1 MKKYLFVGE
10 RRSNTAI
17 RMNVTWVDKRLAAAH
32 LSKAVE
38 GIGIDWNECA
48 FKNVFEDEINDI
60 KSFSGVIIAMGRKVE
75 KELKKHGICHEF
87 IYHPATRGAI
97 RNIEKYKQHVKEK
110 IGHLVSAIECDRIDT
125 LGEIEMLRRS
135 QYRILVKRI
144 GIE

>member
-10 RRSNTAI
+10 KRSETAI

-38 GIGIDWNECA
+38 YIGIDWNDCA
-48 FKNVFEDEINDI
+48 FKNVYEDDINDI

-75 KELKKHGICHEF
+75 KELKKHEICHEF

-97 RNIEKYKQHVKEK
+97 RNIEKYKNHVRER
-110 IGHLVSAIECDRIDT
+110 IGHIVNN
-125 LGEIEMLRRS
+125 
-135 QYRILVKRI
+135 
-144 GIE
+144 